1 VKIQPI
7 HFLVAGWI
15 NKGDEDARGVQGIRK
30 TETVLIFIFI
40 FSFPFL
46 LFFAIFSFGVSKKHQ
61 AQ

>member
-30 TETVLIFIFI
+30 TETVLIFIF
-40 FSFPFL
+40 SFPFL
-46 LFFAIFSFGVSKKHQ
+46 LFFAIFSFGASKKHQ